1 MTDIGGPPRMLL
13 MVEKNVMH
21 AEFAK
26 RLNSLLSKKGAAIKD
41 LMVVADVTYEMA
53 RRYTKGTARPRDNK
67 IGVIAQWLNCSEA
80 YLAYGTLPPQ
90 PIPGQNAI
98 DSKLVT
104 VEWDESDNDSDE
116 FYTVPLLDIEL
127 SAGNGSLVIVEA
139 EQYKLP
145 FRRYTL
151 QKQGIE
157 PAAAR
162 VVRVTGNSMIP
173 VLSDGDAV
181 GIDTNRTKVIDGD
194 TYAIRD
200 GDLLRVKI
208 LIERPDGGIIIRSF
222 NRDDYPDEILTRDA
236 RQERITIIGRVWW
249 SSKLW

>member
-1 MTDIGGPPRMLL
+1 MLL
-13 MVEKNVMH
+13 MVENNVMH
-21 AEFAK
+21 AEFAA
-26 RLNSLLSKKGAAIKD
+26 RLNALMSRRGAAIKD

-53 RRYTKGTARPRDNK
+53 RRYTKGTARPRDSK
-67 IGVIAQWLNCSEA
+67 IGGIAQWLGCTEA
-80 YLAYGTLPPQ
+80 FLAYGSQ
-90 PIPGQNAI
+90 PTQNDHAQNAI

-104 VEWDESDNDSDE
+104 VEWNESDQDSDE
-116 FYTVPLLDIEL
+116 FCTVPLLDIEL
-127 SAGNGSLVIVEA
+127 SAGNGSSVIVET

-151 QKQGIE
+151 KKQGID
-157 PAAAR
+157 PIAAR
-162 VVRVTGNSMIP
+162 VVRITGNSMIP

-181 GIDTNRTKVIDGD
+181 GVDTNRTKIIDGD

-222 NRDDYPDEILTRDA
+222 NRDDYPDEVLSKNERA
-236 RQERITIIGRVWW
+236 ERIIIIGRVWW

>member
-1 MTDIGGPPRMLL
+1 MLL
-13 MVEKNVMH
+13 MVEKDVMH
-21 AEFAK
+21 AEFAE
-26 RLNSLLSKKGAAIKD
+26 RLNGLLSKKGAAIKD
-41 LMVVADVTYEMA
+41 LMAVADVTYEMA
-53 RRYTKGTARPRDNK
+53 RRYTKGTARPRESK
-67 IGVIAQWLNCSEA
+67 IGVIAQWLGCTEA
-80 YLAYGTLPPQ
+80 FLAYGTPSQNPH
-90 PIPGQNAI
+90 GQNAI

-104 VEWDESDNDSDE
+104 VEWDELDQDSDE

-127 SAGNGSLVIVEA
+127 SAGNGSSVIIEA
-139 EQYKLP
+139 EQYRLP

-151 QKQGIE
+151 KKQGID

-162 VVRVTGNSMIP
+162 VVRVTGNSMVPI
-173 VLSDGDAV
+173 LSDGDAV
-181 GIDTNRTKVIDGD
+181 GVDTNRTKVIDGD

-222 NRDDYPDEILTRDA
+222 NRDDYPDEILTKEA

>member
-1 MTDIGGPPRMLL
+1 MLL
-13 MVEKNVMH
+13 MVENNVMH
-21 AEFAK
+21 AEFAS
-26 RLNSLLSKKGAAIKD
+26 RLNALMSKKGAVIKD
-41 LMVVADVTYEMA
+41 LMAVADVTYEMA

-67 IGVIAQWLNCSEA
+67 IGVIAHWLGCTDA
-80 YLAYGTLPPQ
+80 FLAYGSQ
-90 PIPGQNAI
+90 PVQNDCGQNAI

-104 VEWDESDNDSDE
+104 VEWDESDQDSDE
-116 FYTVPLLDIEL
+116 FYIVPLLDIEL
-127 SAGNGSLVIVEA
+127 SAGHGSSMIIEA
-139 EQYKLP
+139 EQYRLP

-151 QKQGIE
+151 KKQGVD
-157 PAAAR
+157 PVAAR

-181 GIDTNRTKVIDGD
+181 GVDTSRTKVIDGD

-222 NRDDYPDEILTRDA
+222 NRDDYPDEVLSKK
-236 RQERITIIGRVWW
+236 ERNDRIVIIGRVWW